1 MSKLAMFGRPY
12 TVFDA
17 RNKEHREWFAD
28 FNKTGAWGRCPVRF
42 VVLDDHGD
50 LITQIQRELI
60 QYYVDKEFGTEKN
73 PKVRSVPTKQFDSV
87 NQNILNLVDTMARKP
102 YNTSNT
108 ANNGV

>member
-1 MSKLAMFGRPY
+1 MYGRPY

-17 RNKEHREWFAD
+17 KNKDHRKWFAD

-60 QYYVDKEFGTEKN
+60 QYYVDREFGTASD
-73 PKVRSVPTKQFDSV
+73 PKVRSVQTKQSDSV
-87 NQNILNLVDTMARKP
+87 NQNILNLVDTMARMP
-102 YNTSNT
+102 YNTNNA
-108 ANNGV
+108 ANNSVQS